1 MQVDY
6 YKNIMRKLND
16 PNLYTNIL
24 FLINSIFYFEIEQY
38 ICSISMLLSFV
49 CSYFYH
55 LYSEQNKFWKSC
67 DIISATNSL
76 VVTLFLSIQ
85 YMNKYHF
92 VNLFILGLFCF
103 ITKKLSN
110 NIYDLHWIWHIFV
123 FIGQSYICFMMI

>member
-1 MQVDY
+1 
-6 YKNIMRKLND
+6 MRKIKD

-55 LYSEQNKFWKSC
+55 LYNEKDQFWKSC
-67 DIISATNSL
+67 DIITATNSL
-76 VVTLFLSIQ
+76 IVTLYFSIQ
-85 YMNKYHF
+85 YMNRYHVTNLIIIGF
-92 VNLFILGLFCF
+92 VCF

-110 NIYDLHWIWHIFV
+110 IEYNFHWIWHIFV
-123 FIGQSYICFMMI
+123 FIGQSYICFMMMQDKQKSKT